1 MDIKLVKE
9 FLKIDYD
16 DEDNYIEFLI
26 QVAKEYIKNSVT
38 VYDETRAL
46 IRMLILAI
54 VSDLYRNR
62 AYTIDEKEEKSY
74 VIKSILLQLQLE
86 EGV

>member
-9 FLKIDYD
+9 FLTIDYD

-38 VYDETRAL
+38 VYDENRAL